1 MCTVS
6 FLPLDNDNFIL
17 TSNRDETPYRK
28 TISPDFYLENNAS
41 LLYPKDELTGGT
53 WIGAS
58 NKKKVICLLNG
69 AFTHH
74 QRNEFYKMS
83 RGVLVKKLLAADN
96 AILEI
101 QQFDFLDIEPFTL
114 ILIEFSTELTLHELV
129 WDGFKKHLKKLP
141 NLPKIWSS
149 STLYIDEM
157 KAERETWFAYWLQ
170 NNDSY
175 TQEAILNFHQ
185 DASKGTKETA
195 LKMKRTFV
203 ETVSITSI
211 VKNNSSLKM
220 SYFDLLND
228 TVTETQ
234 MKLEAS

>member
-41 LLYPKDELTGGT
+41 LLYPKDELVGGT

-58 NKKKVICLLNG
+58 NKKRVICLLNG

-83 RGVLVKKLLAADN
+83 RGVFVKKILAADN

-149 STLYIDEM
+149 STLYNDEM
-157 KAERETWFAYWLQ
+157 KLDRKTWFANWLQ

-175 TQEAILNFHQ
+175 SQEAILNFHQ
-185 DASKGTKETA
+185 NTTNGTKETA
-195 LKMKRTFV
+195 VKMKRTFV

-211 VKNNSSLKM
+211 EKKKTALLM
-220 SYFDLLND
+220 SYFDLLVD
-228 TVTETQ
+228 TVTKRQ
-234 MKLEAS
+234 MTLKA